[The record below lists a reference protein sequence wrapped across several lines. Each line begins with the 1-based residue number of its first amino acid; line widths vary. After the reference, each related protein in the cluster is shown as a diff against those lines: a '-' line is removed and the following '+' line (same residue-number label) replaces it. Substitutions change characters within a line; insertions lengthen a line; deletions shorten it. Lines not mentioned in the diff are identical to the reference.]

1 MYVNFQECATREI
14 RLNLYTVYFTDNK
27 ISKGWLSDCPRDVEE
42 LTIWAPSVEEMEDSA
57 FSGTPFV
64 NLQKLVISDSR
75 IRYLRKDSLKG
86 LKITTFEF
94 RCVSL
99 TSIYVEFN
107 ALEHIADY
115 LTILQFSQCIDDSE
129 AIKNATGTKDS
140 LFNQLIEIDLSYN
153 RMTSL
158 SGESFVDAP
167 QLISLYLFGNN
178 LRSIDQNAF
187 TGIGRTL
194 QLLHL
199 RSNKLKTLPDGVFSS
214 FTASG
219 EINID
224 DNPWV
229 CDCDLVWLK
238 DFYINNIVRFFRN
251 GSVPFTCTKGD
262 YSEVEFCPSSGTS
275 ETVTLPTTTT
285 TAASHTAV
293 TPTTTT
299 LPSEE
304 PEDFV
309 YLNCTNITNYQ
320 DILKDGRN
328 RIYSHTVQV
337 RNGTITYKFYQIQS
351 TPNFE
356 IKVLNNVGNDY
367 LVWINSKNS
376 SDYGCVTNIQQTVI
390 LDNLNYG
397 TTYTI
402 CLLKEFAD
410 TVTPFDCTSLT
421 VPLEWEYCPWIIN
434 KYMPAVIGGVVSV
447 TLVIIII
454 TSVIMFYTIRQNPK
468 LIKGNKRVV
477 IVRNKS
483 ADALVMPNYEKQR
496 YIPPSIYTNS
506 EGYLTP
512 RSKMYERINEKRFR
526 PLNTITEKFY
536 QDLQETASRNSRVNY
551 AGFVHRKSV
560 GSEVYE
566 PPPLPPNHPSE
577 RPGSSCPSTIY
588 RL

>member
-1 MYVNFQECATREI
+1 MSINFQDCSLREV
-14 RLNLYTVYFTDNK
+14 RLVLRNIYFTDNK
-27 ISKGWLSDCPRDVEE
+27 IRQGWLSDFSRDVEE
-42 LTIWAPSVEEMEDSA
+42 LTISSSSLEELEDSA
-57 FSGTPFV
+57 FSGKPFL
-64 NLQKLVISDSR
+64 NLQKLVIADSR
-75 IRYLRKDSLKG
+75 IRYLRKESLKD
-86 LKITTFEF
+86 LKINTFEF
-94 RCVSL
+94 RCLSV
-99 TSIYVEFN
+99 TNIFVEFN

-129 AIKNATGTKDS
+129 AIKNVTGTKVS
-140 LFNQLIEIDLSYN
+140 MFNQLIEIDLSYN
-153 RMTSL
+153 KMTNIP
-158 SGESFVDAP
+158 GETFVDAP
-167 QLISLYLFGNN
+167 RLISLYLFGNN
-178 LRSIDQNAF
+178 LRSIDRNAF
-187 TGIGRTL
+187 SGIGRTI

-199 RSNKLKTLPDGVFSS
+199 KDNNLKTLPDGIFEA

-224 DNPWV
+224 DNPWE
-229 CDCDLVWLK
+229 CNCDLVWLK
-238 DFYINNIVRFFRN
+238 KFYTENIQRFFRDGN
-251 GSVPFTCTKGD
+251 VSFTCTKGD
-262 YSEVEFCPSSGTS
+262 YLEVEFCPNSSIS
-275 ETVTLPTTTT
+275 ETEAPTTPITAISTTTT
-285 TAASHTAV
+285 TT
-293 TPTTTT
+293 TPE
-299 LPSEE
+299 SQES
-304 PEDFV
+304 FV
-309 YLNCTNITNYQ
+309 YLNCTNVTNYQ
-320 DILKDGRN
+320 DVLRDGLN

-351 TPNFE
+351 TPHFE
-356 IKVLNNVGNDY
+356 IHLLNNVGKDY
-367 LVWINSKNS
+367 LVWINSKNF
-376 SDYGCVTNIQQTVI
+376 SDYGCVTDIQQTVI

-397 TTYTI
+397 MTYTI
-402 CLLKEFAD
+402 CLLKQFED

-421 VPLEWEYCPWIIN
+421 VPLEWEYCAWIIN
-434 KYMPAVIGGVVSV
+434 KYMPAVIGGVVSS

-454 TSVIMFYTIRQNPK
+454 TSVIIFYTIRQNPK

-536 QDLQETASRNSRVNY
+536 QDFQGTVSRSARSNY
-551 AGFVHRKSV
+551 AGFLHRKSV

-577 RPGSSCPSTIY
+577 RPSSSCPSTIY